1 MLHQQAHD
9 MPEPQIR
16 GLRRMNRSRRSQT
29 FLIANCC
36 ALADAEIISESRR
49 NDK

>member
-1 MLHQQAHD
+1 MT
-9 MPEPQIR
+9 EPQIG
-16 GLRRMNRSRRSQT
+16 GLWRMNRSSGSRV
-29 FLIANCC
+29 FPIANCC